1 MELGPIFRAMMRHRA
16 RFLLIALEVAL
27 TLAIVANSVS
37 LILDARQEMTRPSG
51 FDEENLIH
59 VVSSPFADELQNP
72 EQANQLLDE
81 DLRTL
86 RALPGVKAA
95 THTTLVPWG
104 FNTMTMPVRRA
115 GTQDEAADTQFVL
128 ADEGFADTL
137 GIRVSQGQNLTRQD
151 FDAARQ
157 GEQNFSS
164 FHGNVLLTQALA
176 DAMFPKGNA
185 VGQVLELP
193 EAAGRFR
200 VVGVLDKF
208 YKPAGGS
215 IDERAV
221 IFPLPAGNVAGM
233 SFLVRTEPGQRD
245 ALAADIEKSMLT
257 VNDGRNVR
265 VRTIQEIRK
274 RFHTDDRLLVTSL
287 NAVMVLLL
295 LVTALGIVGLT
306 SFSVTE
312 RRRQI
317 GTRRALGASKGA
329 IVRHFLL
336 ENWLIVTSGAVLG
349 LALAFA
355 LNYGLVTWIDGTKLD
370 LRMLAAGVVAL
381 WLTGILSALG
391 PALRA
396 AAVPPAIATRNV

>member
-37 LILDARQEMTRPSG
+37 LILDARAEMTRPSG

-59 VVSSPFADELQNP
+59 VVSTPFAGELQDP
-72 EQANQLLDE
+72 QRARQLLDE

-86 RALPGVKAA
+86 RALPGVVGA

-104 FNTMTMPVRRA
+104 FNTMTMAVRLA
-115 GTQDEAADTQFVL
+115 GTQDDAAPTQFVL
-128 ADEGFADTL
+128 ADEGFADAL
-137 GIRVSQGQNLTRQD
+137 GIRVAQGQNLTRDDVEAGLQNP
-151 FDAARQ
+151 Q
-157 GEQNFSS
+157 GIDTFE
-164 FHGNVLLTQALA
+164 GNVLLTQELA
-176 DAMFPKGNA
+176 DAVFPKGDSL
-185 VGQVLELP
+185 GQILELP
-193 EAAGRFR
+193 EAPGRYR

-215 IDERAV
+215 IDDRAV
-221 IFPLPAGNVAGM
+221 IFPLPAGNVTGM

-245 ALAADIEKSMLT
+245 AVAADLEKAMLA
-257 VNDGRNVR
+257 VSDGRNVR

-274 RFHTDDRLLVTSL
+274 RFHTDDRLLVASL
-287 NAVMVLLL
+287 NAVMLLL
-295 LVTALGIVGLT
+295 MLVTALGIVGLT

-355 LNYGLVTWIDGTKLD
+355 LNYGLVTWIEGTKLD
-370 LRMLAAGVVAL
+370 LGLLAAGVVAL
-381 WLTGILSALG
+381 WALGILSALG

>member
-16 RFLLIALEVAL
+16 RFLLIAVEVAL

-37 LILDARQEMTRPSG
+37 LILDARAEMTRPSG
-51 FDEENLIH
+51 FDDENLIH
-59 VVSSPFADELQNP
+59 VVSTPFADELQDP
-72 EQANQLLDE
+72 ERARQLLEE
-81 DLRTL
+81 DLRAL
-86 RALPGVKAA
+86 RSLPGVRAA
-95 THTTLVPWG
+95 SHTSLLPWG
-104 FNTMTMPVRRA
+104 FNTMTMAVRLA

-128 ADEGFADTL
+128 ADEGLVDAL
-137 GIRVSQGQNLTRQD
+137 GVGIVSGKNLTRD
-151 FDAARQ
+151 DVLAARDQ
-157 GEQNFSS
+157 S
-164 FHGNVLLTQALA
+164 FATYQGNVLLTQTLA
-176 DAMFPKGNA
+176 DAVFPKGDA
-185 VGQVLELP
+185 VGKVVELP
-193 EAAGRFR
+193 EAPGRFH
-200 VVGVLDKF
+200 VVGVMDKY
-208 YKPAGGS
+208 YKPAGGTN
-215 IDERAV
+215 DERAV

-245 ALAADIEKSMLT
+245 ALAADVEKLLLR

-265 VRTIQEIRK
+265 VRTIEETRK
-274 RFHTDDRLLVTSL
+274 RFHTDDRLLVASL
-287 NAVMVLLL
+287 NAVMGLLL

-306 SFSVTE
+306 SFSVAE

-349 LALAFA
+349 LGLAFA
-355 LNYGLVTWIDGTKLD
+355 LNYGLVTWIEGTKLD
-370 LRMLAAGVVAL
+370 MGMLGAGVVVL
-381 WLTGILSALG
+381 WVLGFLSTLG

>member
-37 LILDARQEMTRPSG
+37 LILDARGEMTRPSG

-59 VVSSPFADELQNP
+59 VVSTPFADELQNP

-115 GTQDEAADTQFVL
+115 GTQDEGAVSQFVL

-137 GIRVSQGQNLTRQD
+137 GIRVSQGQNLTRDD
-151 FDAARQ
+151 FEAARQ
-157 GEQNFSS
+157 TSQGIQS
-164 FHGNVLLTQALA
+164 FQGNVLLTQALA
-176 DAMFPKGNA
+176 DAVFPQGSA

-193 EAAGRFR
+193 DAPGRYR

-208 YKPAGGS
+208 YKPAGGP
-215 IDERAV
+215 IDERAIV
-221 IFPLPAGNVAGM
+221 FPLPAGNMAGM

-245 ALAADIEKSMLT
+245 ALAADIEKSMLA
-257 VNDGRNVR
+257 VSDGRNVR

-295 LVTALGIVGLT
+295 VVTALGIVGLT

>member
-128 ADEGFADTL
+128 ADDGFADTL
-137 GIRVSQGQNLTRQD
+137 GIRVSQGQNLTRAD

-176 DAMFPKGNA
+176 DAVFPKGNA

-215 IDERAV
+215 IDERAI

>member
-1 MELGPIFRAMMRHRA
+1 MEFGPIFRSLRRNRA
-16 RFLLIALEVAL
+16 RVVLIVAEVAL
-27 TLAIVANSVS
+27 TLAIVANCMS

-59 VVSSPFADELQNP
+59 VVSTPFADELQNP

-137 GIRVSQGQNLTRQD
+137 GIRVSQGQNLTRAD
-151 FDAARQ
+151 FDAARE
-157 GEQNFSS
+157 GEQSFSNFQ
-164 FHGNVLLTQALA
+164 GNVLLTQALA
-176 DAMFPKGNA
+176 NAVFPKGNA

-193 EAAGRFR
+193 EAGGRFR
-200 VVGVLDKF
+200 VIGVLDKF

-215 IDERAV
+215 IDERAI

-257 VNDGRNVR
+257 ENDGRNVR